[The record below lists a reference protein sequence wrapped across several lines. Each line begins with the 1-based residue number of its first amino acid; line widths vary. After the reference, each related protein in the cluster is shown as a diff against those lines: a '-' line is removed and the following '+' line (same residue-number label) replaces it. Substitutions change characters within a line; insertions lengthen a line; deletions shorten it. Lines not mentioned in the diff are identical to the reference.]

1 MGRNTFSFGEALRER
16 RGTMK
21 KRARWTLLLLAGA
34 LAYFATEKT
43 GTAGCIPDCWESGGF
58 ICCTNENCIDYCW

>member
-1 MGRNTFSFGEALRER
+1 
-16 RGTMK
+16 MK